1 MPSSYFLSNSLQ
13 STLLSAVASNA
24 EEACLSASSFTLL
37 AVAAREYRED
47 IQSASTTEQFTPSG
61 VCVQRKKLPD
71 LTQPIFSR
79 PRFGGA
85 IRPPCTLPQRQG

>member
-85 IRPPCTLPQRQG
+85 ILPPCTLPQRQG